1 MARSYRGPARSGRRP
16 QRGRRPTLGE
26 QVRERVPARSTS
38 QDLNARR
45 RAMMIQQLMARRQG
59 MAPRVSAGM
68 PAGPAPG
75 SRFNMGIRRR
85 DPLGRAPMR
94 RPPVPMRRPPTGQ
107 VPQNRRNLRI
117 R

>member
-1 MARSYRGPARSGRRP
+1 MARSYRGPARSGRGP
-16 QRGRRPTLGE
+16 QRGRRPPTGRP
-26 QVRERVPARSTS
+26 VKGRGPTRSTS
-38 QDLNARR
+38 QDLNAQR
-45 RAMMIQQLMARRQG
+45 RAMMIQQLMAQRQG
-59 MAPRVSAGM
+59 GSPRMSAGM
-68 PAGPAPG
+68 PAGPASG

-107 VPQNRRNLRI
+107 VPQNRRDLRI